1 MCQMVWELI
10 NCKGFYEAT
19 DFDAFF
25 KAHLIYFRF
34 QANLFNIN
42 KLTAKKKKT
51 MSKSYETDYSTLIQL
66 NHALTKNGQDRWI
79 IRAGPILPYLL

>member
-42 KLTAKKKKT
+42 KLTAKKKKKRCPKVMKQT
-51 MSKSYETDYSTLIQL
+51 IA
-66 NHALTKNGQDRWI
+66 H
-79 IRAGPILPYLL
+79 